1 MKIIFII
8 NNSEAVYLQYVNTG
22 FIKAGYRRAVEIE
35 LTEEQVKKLGI
46 CKIGHDYNGD
56 VYETIESISLSEDYR
71 EAELLSSEKPE
82 NDDPF

>member
-8 NNSEAVYLQYVNTG
+8 NNSGAVYLEYANTG
-22 FIKAGYRRAVEIE
+22 FLNAGYRRAVEIE

-46 CKIGHDYNGD
+46 RKIGHDYNGD